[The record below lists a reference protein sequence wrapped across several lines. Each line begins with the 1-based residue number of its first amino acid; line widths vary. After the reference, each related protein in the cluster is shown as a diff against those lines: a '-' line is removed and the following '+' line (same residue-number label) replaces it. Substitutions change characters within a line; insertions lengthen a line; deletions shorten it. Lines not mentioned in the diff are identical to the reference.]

1 MILLPCGILK
11 NREFCTFEKMSTL
24 LKRARETLTIEIAGL
39 EELSKRLDHVFEQ
52 AVNLLYDC
60 QGKVILVGMG
70 KSGLI
75 AQKIAATLTST
86 GTPALF
92 LHAGE
97 SSHGDLGIITRQDA
111 IIAFSYSGETAEVLQ
126 MIGHINALG
135 IKMIAI
141 TGNPDSSLSKA
152 STVHLSVAVNKE
164 ACPLGLSPTASST
177 ATLALG
183 DALAMCLL
191 EKRQFSEDDFAVFHP
206 GGSLG
211 RKLNIRTKD
220 VMVSGDML
228 PVVPEDMLMR
238 EAMNVLSQKNL
249 GIIIAIN
256 QHGKI
261 SGVFTTGDLMRLLE
275 KGRDFLD
282 KPVLDY
288 ASQKPKTIA
297 PEALAA
303 KALYVMETHSITCLV
318 VADPENHPIGIVQI
332 YYILRAGIY

>member
-1 MILLPCGILK
+1 MK
-11 NREFCTFEKMSTL
+11 KMSTL

-39 EELSKRLDHVFEQ
+39 EELSKRLDHEFEQ

-164 ACPLGLSPTASST
+164 ACPLGFIPTASST

-220 VMVSGDML
+220 VMVTGDML

-288 ASQKPKTIA
+288 ASPKPKTIA

-303 KALYVMETHSITCLV
+303 KALHVMETHSITCLV
-318 VADPENHPIGIVQI
+318 VADPEKHPIGIVQI

>member
-1 MILLPCGILK
+1 
-11 NREFCTFEKMSTL
+11 MSIL
-24 LKRARETLTIEIAGL
+24 LKRARETLKIEIAGL
-39 EELSKRLDHVFEQ
+39 EELSKRLDHEFEQ
-52 AVNLLYDC
+52 AVNLLFDC
-60 QGKVILVGMG
+60 QGKVILAGMG

-97 SSHGDLGIITRQDA
+97 SSHGDLGIITKKDV
-111 IIAFSYSGETAEVLQ
+111 IITFSYSGETAEVLQ
-126 MIGHINALG
+126 MIGHVNVLG
-135 IKMIAI
+135 IPMIAI
-141 TGNPDSSLSKA
+141 TGNPDSTLAKA
-152 STVHLSVAVNKE
+152 STVHLSVLVNKE
-164 ACPLGLSPTASST
+164 ACPLGLAPTASST
-177 ATLALG
+177 TTLALG

-211 RKLNIRTKD
+211 RKLTIRTKD
-220 VMVSGDML
+220 VMVTGDML

-238 EAMNVLSQKNL
+238 EAMNVLSHKNL
-249 GIIIAIN
+249 GIIVAIN

-275 KGRDFLD
+275 KGNDFLD
-282 KPVLDY
+282 KPLLDY
-288 ASQKPKTIA
+288 ASPKPKTID

-303 KALYVMETHSITCLV
+303 KALHVMETHSITCLV
-318 VADPENHPIGIVQI
+318 VTDHEKHPIGIIQI
-332 YYILRAGIY
+332 YYILRAGVY

>member
-1 MILLPCGILK
+1 
-11 NREFCTFEKMSTL
+11 MSTL

-39 EELSKRLDHVFEQ
+39 EELSKRLDHEFEQ

-60 QGKVILVGMG
+60 QGKVILAGMG

-86 GTPALF
+86 GSPALF

-97 SSHGDLGIITRQDA
+97 SSHGDLGIITRQDVV
-111 IIAFSYSGETAEVLQ
+111 ITFSYSGETAEVLQ
-126 MIGHINALG
+126 MIGHINARG
-135 IKMIAI
+135 IPMIAI
-141 TGNPDSSLSKA
+141 TGNPDSALAKA
-152 STVHLSVAVNKE
+152 STVHLSVAVDKE
-164 ACPLGLSPTASST
+164 ACPLGLAPTASST

-191 EKRQFSEDDFAVFHP
+191 EKRQFSEDDFALFHP

-211 RKLNIRTKD
+211 RKLTIRTKD
-220 VMVSGDML
+220 VMLSGDML

-238 EAMNVLSQKNL
+238 EAMNVLSRKNL
-249 GIIIAIN
+249 GIIVAVN

-275 KGRDFLD
+275 KAKDFLD
-282 KPVLDY
+282 KPLLDY
-288 ASQKPKTIA
+288 ASPKPKTIA

-303 KALYVMETHSITCLV
+303 KALHVMETNSITCLV
-318 VADPENHPIGIVQI
+318 VSDPEDRPIGIVQI
-332 YYILRAGIY
+332 YYILRAGVY